1 MKKLTGFI
9 SLEVMKFLCM
19 MGMVVSFATNQ
30 SNMFLG
36 WIFALLVLIILKEM
50 LIDNGVQE

>member
-1 MKKLTGFI
+1 MKKLHGLI

-19 MGMVVSFATNQ
+19 MGMVSAFATNQ

-36 WIFALLVLIILKEM
+36 WTFVLLVLIILKEM
-50 LIDNGVQE
+50 LIDNEVRE